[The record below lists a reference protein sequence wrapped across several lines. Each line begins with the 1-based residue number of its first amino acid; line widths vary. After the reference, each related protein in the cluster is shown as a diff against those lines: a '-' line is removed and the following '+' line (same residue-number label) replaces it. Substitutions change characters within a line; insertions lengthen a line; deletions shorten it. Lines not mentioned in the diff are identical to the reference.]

1 VEETT
6 GGGYATAF
14 PRVLRRF
21 ALFAIAF
28 SVVSITTGIFVNY
41 AYGLTTMGPAAV
53 WLWPVAAVGQVLV
66 VLVLAELAGHMP
78 LAGANYQWTARL
90 VGTRFGYTVGSL
102 GLLYGAVGLPGIAL
116 VGLAP
121 LTATVLGLDAA
132 DPTTL
137 LVIAVVALLLAFGV
151 NIVRVAWAAR
161 VNNLAV
167 FAEIAGT
174 VVLSVL
180 LLGLWVHGHAGT
192 PDGGHGLGFLTAV
205 NPGTPVADAVVG
217 GALVGIFTLV
227 GFEAAADMAEEA
239 VDARRT
245 VPRAMIAAAVISGV
259 LGLVALIG
267 FTVAIPD
274 LAAVEASPVP
284 LADIAAY
291 WLGPVLTRVFLVVVV
306 FSMFALLVV
315 AAASNSR
322 LLFAMARDRLLPGS
336 RLLARVD
343 PTTATPI
350 PALVTSLVV
359 CLVLLAY
366 GTLDGAAFTVLVG
379 ATALVPYLI
388 YLLTLGGYL
397 ARRRRLASTGESGFS
412 LGRAALPVAG
422 LALVWLVVVVAAL
435 TLPDAFR
442 AADYVVLGGLA
453 LTGLWYVAVLRRR
466 LRDGTAGLPAPAGPA
481 PVVGS
486 STTSVQ
492 ETS

>member
-1 VEETT
+1 VADAT

-41 AYGLTTMGPAAV
+41 AYGLTSMGPAAV

-90 VGTRFGYTVGSL
+90 VGTRFGYTVGAL

-132 DPTTL
+132 
-137 LVIAVVALLLAFGV
+137 
-151 NIVRVAWAAR
+151 
-161 VNNLAV
+161 
-167 FAEIAGT
+167 
-174 VVLSVL
+174 
-180 LLGLWVHGHAGT
+180 
-192 PDGGHGLGFLTAV
+192 
-205 NPGTPVADAVVG
+205 
-217 GALVGIFTLV
+217 
-227 GFEAAADMAEEA
+227 
-239 VDARRT
+239 
-245 VPRAMIAAAVISGV
+245 
-259 LGLVALIG
+259 
-267 FTVAIPD
+267 
-274 LAAVEASPVP
+274 
-284 LADIAAY
+284 
-291 WLGPVLTRVFLVVVV
+291 
-306 FSMFALLVV
+306 
-315 AAASNSR
+315 ASNSR

-336 RLLARVD
+336 RLLARVNA
-343 PTTATPI
+343 TTATPI

-366 GTLDGAAFTVLVG
+366 GTLDGAAFTILVG

-397 ARRRRLASTGESGFS
+397 ARRRRLAGTGEPGFS
-412 LGRAALPVAG
+412 LGPAALPVAG

-466 LRDGTAGLPAPAGPA
+466 LRDGAAGLPAPAEPA
-481 PVVGS
+481 PAVGTLENS
-486 STTSVQ
+486 
-492 ETS
+492 